1 MKYGCAPHTSD
12 TAVVECPS
20 RWLFFWL
27 LLLLH
32 ETNES
37 KVTLSKITVNTADRD
52 KLDRI
57 GGSSC
62 EGELGCVQRDA
73 LTVLGLQLCAKG
85 N

>member
-1 MKYGCAPHTSD
+1 MDVRLAPQTLLSNARLDGCSF
-12 TAVVECPS
+12 
-20 RWLFFWL
+20 LLL

-37 KVTLSKITVNTADRD
+37 KVTLSKITVITADRD

-57 GGSSC
+57 GGSSY
-62 EGELGCVQRDA
+62 EGELGCVQREA